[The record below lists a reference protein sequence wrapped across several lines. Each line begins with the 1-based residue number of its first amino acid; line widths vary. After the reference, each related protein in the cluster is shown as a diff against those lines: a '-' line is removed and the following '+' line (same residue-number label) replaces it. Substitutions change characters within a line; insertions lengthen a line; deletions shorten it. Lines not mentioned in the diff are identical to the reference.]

1 MCRPYIST
9 MIDLELAYRIPEAI
23 NGMRETPFTI
33 IFTVDQKIIIGRFNE
48 HFLSVN
54 DAFAEARAT
63 GFCFGD
69 IAGGSSC
76 YDFSSQVVSQQDL

>member
-1 MCRPYIST
+1 MCSPYIST

-23 NGMRETPFTI
+23 NGMRKTPFTI
-33 IFTVDQKIIIGRFNE
+33 IFTVDPKVIIGLFNE

-54 DAFAEARAT
+54 DAFAQACAT

-69 IAGGSSC
+69 IAGGSSR
-76 YDFSSQVVSQQDL
+76 YDFSPKIVSQQDL